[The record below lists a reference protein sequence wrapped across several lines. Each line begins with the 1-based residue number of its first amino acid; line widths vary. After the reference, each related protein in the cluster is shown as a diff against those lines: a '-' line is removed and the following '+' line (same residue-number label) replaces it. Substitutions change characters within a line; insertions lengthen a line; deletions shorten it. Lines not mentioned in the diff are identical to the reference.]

1 MLIKRLALA
10 TALAGFTT
18 LAVGASPAAAGS
30 ACPAGRACLYF
41 NSNLEGARFDLDRAD
56 GRLDD
61 ELFNDGP
68 SGASGWQVQ
77 VEDNAASF
85 TNRSGRWAFLY
96 RDRNCR
102 LAGDVAAVQ
111 PGASVNLG
119 AGDINLKNQVS
130 SFALGDNPYAP
141 PSSCANINSSSF

>member
-1 MLIKRLALA
+1 MLKRLALA
-10 TALAGFTT
+10 TAIASTAA
-18 LAVGASPAAAGS
+18 LAVGAAPAAAGS
-30 ACPAGRACLYF
+30 PCPSGRACLYF
-41 NSNLEGARFDLDRAD
+41 NSNLEGARFDLAQAD

-68 SGASGWQVQ
+68 SGVSGWQVQ

-96 RDRNCR
+96 RDRNCQ

-119 AGDINLKNQVS
+119 AGDINLKNKVS
-130 SFALGDNPYAP
+130 SFALGDNPVAP
-141 PSSCANINSSSF
+141 PSSCANINSSPF

>member
-1 MLIKRLALA
+1 MLKRLALA
-10 TALAGFTT
+10 TALASSVT
-18 LAVGASPAAAGS
+18 LAAGVSPAAAGS
-30 ACPAGRACLYF
+30 PCPAGRACLYF
-41 NSNLEGARFDLDRAD
+41 NSSLEGARFDLDRAD
-56 GRLDD
+56 GRLND

-68 SGASGWQVQ
+68 AGANGWQVQ

-96 RDRNCR
+96 RDRNCQ

-119 AGDINLKNQVS
+119 AGDINLKNKVS
-130 SFALGDNPYAP
+130 SFALGDNPFAP
-141 PSSCANINSSSF
+141 PSSCANVDSSPF